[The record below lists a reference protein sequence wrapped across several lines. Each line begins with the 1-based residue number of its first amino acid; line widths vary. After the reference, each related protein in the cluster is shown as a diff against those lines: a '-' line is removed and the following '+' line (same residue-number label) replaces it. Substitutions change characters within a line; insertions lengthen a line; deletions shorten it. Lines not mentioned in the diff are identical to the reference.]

1 MIRLRRLRGSEA
13 IRNMVRENR
22 VNKEDL
28 VYPMFVAEGTGIKN
42 PVDSMP
48 GIYQYSLDTFEEE
61 LRRVADAGISAVLLF
76 GIPAHKDE
84 VGSSAYDDQGIM
96 QKAVRRIKELYP
108 DMIVIADICLC
119 EYTSHGHCAKFAS
132 GYYAPFRDAAHS
144 APQFGDRRTYQ
155 MDPAN
160 GREALRE
167 CEADIAE
174 GADIIMVKPA
184 LAYLDVVK
192 DVRNHTDYPIA
203 VYNVSGEYSMVKAAA
218 ANGWIDEK
226 RIVIYLRNHRR

>member
-108 DMIVIADICLC
+108 DMIVIADICCVSTHHTATAELSMTAR
-119 EYTSHGHCAKFAS
+119 YSTMRLFHIWARWLYHLQRLA
-132 GYYAPFRDAAHS
+132 
-144 APQFGDRRTYQ
+144 QTWWLRR
-155 MDPAN
+155 
-160 GREALRE
+160 
-167 CEADIAE
+167 I
-174 GADIIMVKPA
+174 
-184 LAYLDVVK
+184 
-192 DVRNHTDYPIA
+192 
-203 VYNVSGEYSMVKAAA
+203 
-218 ANGWIDEK
+218 
-226 RIVIYLRNHRR
+226 